1 MRRYLVVANQTLMS
15 AELRAAVRE
24 RLGTPPCR
32 FHVVVPATPPRDHFS
47 WTEGAALVVARE
59 RLEEALA
66 WMHSEG
72 AISTGSIGDPDPVLA
87 AVEALPR
94 DRFDEIVVST
104 LPPGLSRWV
113 RQDIPHRLARRT
125 DLPVRHVVAHVTAL
139 EESR

>member
-1 MRRYLVVANQTLMS
+1 
-15 AELRAAVRE
+15 
-24 RLGTPPCR
+24 
-32 FHVVVPATPPRDHFS
+32 
-47 WTEGAALVVARE
+47 
-59 RLEEALA
+59 
-66 WMHSEG
+66 MHSEG

-104 LPPGLSRWV
+104 LPPGLSRWI